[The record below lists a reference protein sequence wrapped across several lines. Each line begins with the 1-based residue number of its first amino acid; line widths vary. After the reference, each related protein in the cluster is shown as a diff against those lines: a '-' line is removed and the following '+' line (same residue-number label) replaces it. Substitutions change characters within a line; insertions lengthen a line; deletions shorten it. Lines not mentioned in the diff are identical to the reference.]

1 MDLENIANV
10 LQSANKILSNLDRYY
25 ESIKYLER
33 EMDLRIFDIRHTLVE
48 DETKLSGVAMQ
59 RGGYYGQQVDQYR
72 KKIKR
77 NRLILELIKDDINKI
92 KDKNLSN
99 EIHKIMTTPH
109 KPRRISKSLFIDY
122 CNGKYRKE
130 KKHETKRVSKTIRTG
145 VQ

>member
-1 MDLENIANV
+1 
-10 LQSANKILSNLDRYY
+10 
-25 ESIKYLER
+25 
-33 EMDLRIFDIRHTLVE
+33 MDLRIFDIRHTLVE

-77 NRLILELIKDDINKI
+77 NRLILELIKDDFNKI